1 MSALALP
8 PPRSSGPGTNPQPL
22 FAAGYPACFGGA
34 IGAAESLANVSLQ
47 PADTTVPATVN
58 LNQDGGG
65 YYPDVALHAEPGG
78 IDRTQTGA
86 LVANVHTI
94 DPHSE
99 ATRGDIQAKLQANGQ
114 PVERA

>member
-1 MSALALP
+1 
-8 PPRSSGPGTNPQPL
+8 
-22 FAAGYPACFGGA
+22 
-34 IGAAESLANVSLQ
+34 
-47 PADTTVPATVN
+47 
-58 LNQDGGG
+58 
-65 YYPDVALHAEPGG
+65 VALHAEPGG

-86 LVANVHTI
+86 LVANVYTI